1 MGLIWKDN
9 LRRPILTI
17 FALSVLSGASAEA
30 HGAAQPGRPAGAL
43 PPLTPEGEAGGVPSY
58 RLAPRDVIKLTVLGE
73 PDLSDAALAIDADGY
88 ADVPYLGRTRAA
100 GATTGEFGRTVAQGF
115 AKGYLVDPHVTVSL
129 VTSATLRYAVEGS
142 VHQPGVFDLSGPT
155 TLLQALAKAQSP
167 TRTADLRK
175 VAIIRTSGPQRTGAL
190 FDLVRIREGRGQDP
204 AIEPGDTIVVT
215 SSWSKAAFQDLLTA
229 APALAI
235 FRPY

>member
-1 MGLIWKDN
+1 MGLPCKDK
-9 LRRPILTI
+9 LDRQILTI
-17 FALSVLSGASAEA
+17 LACSFLIVSPSRTC
-30 HGAAQPGRPAGAL
+30 AAAMAPDTRADISP
-43 PPLTPEGEAGGVPSY
+43 EAGNGY

-73 PDLSDAALAIDADGY
+73 AELSDAALAIDADGY

-100 GATTGEFGRTVAQGF
+100 GATMAEFGKAVAQGL
-115 AKGYLVDPHVTVSL
+115 AKGYLVDPHVSVGLVSSTL
-129 VTSATLRYAVEGS
+129 LRYAVEGS

-175 VAIIRTSGPQRTGAL
+175 VAIIRPAGAQRTGAL
-190 FDLVRIREGRGQDP
+190 FDIVRIREGHLADP
-204 AIEPGDTIVVT
+204 TIEPGDTIVVT